1 MLVAL
6 PVLLRINDARKRK
19 FELFA
24 SLTPFEVNVLDV
36 ASAVRG
42 SHVFGHRPGKR
53 DSHDASRGRIVL
65 IYPGRKVSAR
75 KVAHDEQT
83 IDDGQRV
90 LDRLVRAGW
99 LRFAPVPSSS
109 SDTGYFWLTDA
120 SARLWELLGRP
131 PKSTWWVDVPA
142 SK

>member
-24 SLTPFEVNVLDV
+24 SLTPLEVNVLDV

-65 IYPGRKVSAR
+65 IYRSPD
-75 KVAHDEQT
+75 H
-83 IDDGQRV
+83 GQI
-90 LDRLVRAGW
+90 
-99 LRFAPVPSSS
+99 
-109 SDTGYFWLTDA
+109 
-120 SARLWELLGRP
+120 GRP
-131 PKSTWWVDVPA
+131 SDHNRV
-142 SK
+142 